1 MAKTTN
7 RDLILHNYKDPSTTG
22 VNPVP
27 NPSAQ
32 TTKLLHGNIKELAEI
47 TALLHNLLR
56 NDVVPEP
63 VKAVAGLMFE
73 HGLRISEVLRIEK
86 RDISVSGHIRIKGLK
101 GSNSRVVLSNIMR
114 KFWTTSP
121 EYMFPIV
128 NTYSRFYFYRWF
140 KKMGLY
146 KIFGDNKKYSVTHL
160 FRHALALHLKEEFED
175 TQLTQQYLGHKNI
188 KSTLHYEKKGRG

>member
-7 RDLILHNYKDPSTTG
+7 SDLIMHDYKSSTSRG

-27 NPSAQ
+27 TPCAQ
-32 TTKLLHGNIKELAEI
+32 STKLLHGEEKELTEI
-47 TALLHNLLR
+47 TQLLHNLLH

-63 VKAVAGLMFE
+63 VKAVAALMFE

-86 RDISVSGHIRIKGLK
+86 RDISASGHIRIRGLK
-101 GSNSRVVLSNIMR
+101 GSHSRVVLANILR

-121 EYMFPIV
+121 EYMFPLC
-128 NTYSRFYFYRWF
+128 NTYSRFYFYRWL
-140 KKMGLY
+140 KKMGVY
-146 KIFGDNKKYSVTHL
+146 KVFGENKKYSVTHL
-160 FRHALALHLKEEFED
+160 FRHALALHFKEEFDD

-188 KSTLHYEKKGRG
+188 KSTLLYEKKARR

>member
-1 MAKTTN
+1 M
-7 RDLILHNYKDPSTTG
+7 HNYKDPTSRG
-22 VNPVP
+22 VKPVP

-32 TTKLLHGNIKELAEI
+32 TNKLLHGQTKELAEI

-63 VKAVAGLMFE
+63 VKAVAALMFE
-73 HGLRISEVLRIEK
+73 HGLRITEVLRIEK
-86 RDISVSGHIRIKGLK
+86 GDISASGHIRIRGLK
-101 GSNSRVVLSNIMR
+101 GSNSRVVLANIRR
-114 KFWTTSP
+114 KFWITSP
-121 EYMFPIV
+121 DYMFPIG

-140 KKMGLY
+140 RKMGVY

-160 FRHALALHLKEEFED
+160 FRHALALHFKEEFED

-188 KSTLHYEKKGRG
+188 KSTEHYEKKGRG